1 MCHVPKVVKAKRPLD
16 IHEYALSLAFSGEKL
31 VNVNIIDMIAYK

>member
-1 MCHVPKVVKAKRPLD
+1 MCHVPKVVKAIRPLD
-16 IHEYALSLAFSGEKL
+16 IYEYALSLAFSGEKL